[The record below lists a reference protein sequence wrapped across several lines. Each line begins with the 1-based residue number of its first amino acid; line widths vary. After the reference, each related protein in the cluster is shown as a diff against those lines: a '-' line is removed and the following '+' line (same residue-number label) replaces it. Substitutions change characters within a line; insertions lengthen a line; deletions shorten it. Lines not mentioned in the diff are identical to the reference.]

1 MTMNKTKKQPQW
13 MKLQSIKTDKWTEIG
28 QPSVKKEAHQ
38 FPRQELIPSRQTNYI
53 IKKEREAHFM
63 NINFEN
69 IPRQMKEE
77 GKFCLHENKIPKKR
91 RYSKLYN
98 ASPNNRNDF
107 SSFDSIMKDYNSIKS
122 DKIGVGIGIF
132 DSLCGIDLD
141 NCFNEE
147 GKLSELAIDILKRTK
162 SYTEKS
168 LSGKGLHIYFKMKP
182 EEQIEIDKEK
192 YYNKMN
198 EKQLQTNGFR
208 GTKGL
213 EVYQGNIDNRYLTL
227 TGNKFLQVD
236 ELKEISRDELQQIL
250 DKYMKRPENPFSKNT
265 STIDYSSINLEGKD
279 YLKEALQRT
288 DDKRDTK
295 LIDLWNST
303 PSGSGGNESET
314 DQALM
319 NKLAYYCNKNETLM
333 IQAFESSPYFQQ
345 KDEYHLKKW
354 NRDDYKQSTI
364 SNAINNTN
372 TTAIE
377 KETDFVN
384 SMKERE
390 IQNQLNNQQPEVLIA
405 KQPEEPKIDI
415 DSLSIGKRIDRFFE
429 IIEKQTFKSIP
440 TGFKTF
446 DEKTNGGFLN
456 QSLITLGGGTSTG
469 KTTFAINLALNF
481 AKSRPVLYY
490 SLEMGEEMIQAKIF
504 SNLSYTGG
512 GMTIPSDN
520 FLKCYDKNIMTEYQ
534 QSKVREELAKHEE
547 LNQLFIRY
555 PQECNIDYILKEVKL
570 FNDELEKQ
578 GKEKAILFVDYLQY
592 LQGNPREDSQTL
604 IKRIQRELKKYTIEN
619 DSLVILLIA
628 NSRDA
633 DTEGKKSSISGGRD
647 SSDIEYSSEYN
658 LQLNFTEWE
667 RGEREHFT
675 SRTELKRQNPRRMT
689 ITIHKNRM
697 GMTGEMIDFNFNPV
711 SNTFKEVNQ
720 EEKNNYYSLTDRF

>member
-1 MTMNKTKKQPQW
+1 
-13 MKLQSIKTDKWTEIG
+13 MK
-28 QPSVKKEAHQ
+28 
-38 FPRQELIPSRQTNYI
+38 N
-53 IKKEREAHFM
+53 
-63 NINFEN
+63 NFEN

-77 GKFCLHENKIPKKR
+77 AYFCTHYKKTPTNNTKPNDKKTF
-91 RYSKLYN
+91 YSYDEMMRIK
-98 ASPNNRNDF
+98 
-107 SSFDSIMKDYNSIKS
+107 KDYEGI
-122 DKIGVGIGIF
+122 GIGIF
-132 DSLCGIDLD
+132 DSYCGIDID
-141 NCFNEE
+141 HCIDEK
-147 GKLSELAIDILKRTK
+147 GSLSEVAKDIIKTIK

-168 LSGKGLHIYFKMKP
+168 LSGTGIHIIFKC
-182 EEQIEIDKEK
+182 ENQEQINSMK
-192 YYNKMN
+192 YYTKMN
-198 EKQLQTNGFR
+198 ENQLQKNGFKET
-208 GTKGL
+208 GGL
-213 EVYQGNIDNRYLTL
+213 EIYQGNFDNRYLTL
-227 TGNKFLQVD
+227 TGNVINKELATIDFDTIKKVIEKYMKKPESNYQSNLQKTITYQNNISEDEKFLQ
-236 ELKEISRDELQQIL
+236 IGLQ
-250 DKYMKRPENPFSKNT
+250 K
-265 STIDYSSINLEGKD
+265 
-279 YLKEALQRT
+279 
-288 DDKRDTK
+288 DDK
-295 LIDLWNST
+295 LIELWNST

-319 NKLAYYCNKNETLM
+319 NKIAFWTNKNETLM
-333 IQAFESSPYFQQ
+333 KLYFEQSPYFQR
-345 KDEYHLKKW
+345 KDDYHQKKW
-354 NRDDYKQSTI
+354 NTREDYQQSTI
-364 SNAINNTN
+364 SKAIAITN
-372 TTAIE
+372 ETARSKNI
-377 KETDFVN
+377 DFVN
-384 SMKERE
+384 NIKERE
-390 IQNQLNNQQPEVLIA
+390 LQNNQPEILIE
-405 KQPEEPKIDI
+405 KQLEESKIDL
-415 DSLSIGKRIDRFFE
+415 DSLSTGKRIDRFFE
-429 IIEKQTFKSIP
+429 KIEKQTFKSIP

-469 KTTFAINLALNF
+469 KTTLAINLALNF

-504 SNLSYTGG
+504 SNISYTGG

-534 QSKVREELAKHEE
+534 QSKVREELEKHEE

-628 NSRDA
+628 NSREA

-667 RGEREHFT
+667 RGEKTHFT

-697 GMTGEMIDFNFNPV
+697 GITGEMIDFTFNPV

-720 EEKNNYYSLTDRF
+720 EEKATTTRRTLNKLSDM

>member
-1 MTMNKTKKQPQW
+1 
-13 MKLQSIKTDKWTEIG
+13 MK
-28 QPSVKKEAHQ
+28 
-38 FPRQELIPSRQTNYI
+38 N
-53 IKKEREAHFM
+53 
-63 NINFEN
+63 NFEK

-77 GKFCLHENKIPKKR
+77 AYCCTHYKKTPTNNTKPNDKKTF
-91 RYSKLYN
+91 YSYDEMMRIK
-98 ASPNNRNDF
+98 
-107 SSFDSIMKDYNSIKS
+107 KDYEGI
-122 DKIGVGIGIF
+122 GIGIF
-132 DSLCGIDLD
+132 DSYCGIDID
-141 NCFNEE
+141 HCIDEK
-147 GKLSELAIDILKRTK
+147 GSLSEVAKDIIKTIK

-168 LSGKGLHIYFKMKP
+168 LSGTGIHIIFKC
-182 EEQIEIDKEK
+182 ENQEQINSMK
-192 YYNKMN
+192 YYTKMN
-198 EKQLQTNGFR
+198 ENQLQKNGFKET
-208 GTKGL
+208 GGL
-213 EVYQGNIDNRYLTL
+213 EIYQGNFDNRYLTL
-227 TGNKFLQVD
+227 TGNVINK
-236 ELKEISRDELQQIL
+236 ELATIDFDTIKKVIE
-250 DKYMKRPENPFSKNT
+250 KYMKKPESNYQS
-265 STIDYSSINLEGKD
+265 NLQKTTTYQNNLSEDKD
-279 YLKEALQRT
+279 YLQIGLQK
-288 DDKRDTK
+288 DDK
-295 LIDLWNST
+295 LIELWNST

-319 NKLAYYCNKNETLM
+319 NKIAFWTNKNETLM
-333 IQAFESSPYFQQ
+333 KLYFEQSPYFQR
-345 KDEYHLKKW
+345 KDDYHQKKW
-354 NRDDYKQSTI
+354 NTREDYQQSTI
-364 SNAINNTN
+364 SKAIAITN
-372 TTAIE
+372 ETARSKNI
-377 KETDFVN
+377 DFVN
-384 SMKERE
+384 NIKERE
-390 IQNQLNNQQPEVLIA
+390 LQNNL
-405 KQPEEPKIDI
+405 PEESKIDL
-415 DSLSIGKRIDRFFE
+415 DSLSTGKRIDRFFE
-429 IIEKQTFKSIP
+429 KIEKQTFKSIP

-469 KTTFAINLALNF
+469 KTTLAINLALNF

-504 SNLSYTGG
+504 SNISYTGG

-534 QSKVREELAKHEE
+534 QSKVREELEKHEE

-628 NSRDA
+628 NSREA

-667 RGEREHFT
+667 RGEKTHFT

-697 GMTGEMIDFNFNPV
+697 GITGEMIDFTFNPV
-711 SNTFKEVNQ
+711 SNTFEEFKEDFENLPTTRRTLN
-720 EEKNNYYSLTDRF
+720 KLSDM